1 VTHWRRLG
9 VALAMLLVVVV
20 VGTSGYW
27 LLGFSPLDALY
38 QTVTTVAT
46 VGFREVQPLSP
57 VGKVFTMVLILAGV
71 GIALYAFSVLIE
83 TLIEGRLQDLLGRRR
98 MERTIST
105 TSDHVIIC
113 GWGRV
118 GRAIAAEVTAAGR
131 DLVVIDNDEERLS
144 TCPHASVLGDA
155 TDDAVLEASGIFR
168 AASLVAAVDEDA
180 DNSFITLSART
191 LRPELFIVSRART
204 RDSERKL
211 VRAGADRV
219 VNPQNIGG
227 ARMAA
232 FVLRPHVAEFLD
244 VVMHERNLE
253 FRLEELDVAPGSEL
267 VGSSLRDA
275 QLRERSGALVLAL
288 RSPDGQFVTNPSPDH
303 RIEEGQIL
311 IAIGTADELR
321 DLLTI
326 VQARTGS

>member
-1 VTHWRRLG
+1 
-9 VALAMLLVVVV
+9 
-20 VGTSGYW
+20 
-27 LLGFSPLDALY
+27 
-38 QTVTTVAT
+38 
-46 VGFREVQPLSP
+46 
-57 VGKVFTMVLILAGV
+57 
-71 GIALYAFSVLIE
+71 
-83 TLIEGRLQDLLGRRR
+83 

-105 TSDHVIIC
+105 MHDHVIIC

-118 GRAIAAEVTAAGR
+118 GRAIAGEITAAGQEV
-131 DLVVIDNDEERLS
+131 VVIDSVEERLATS
-144 TCPHASVLGDA
+144 PHPAILGNA
-155 TDDAVLEASGIFR
+155 TEDDVLEAAGISR
-168 AASLVAAVDEDA
+168 AAALVAAVDGDA

-191 LRPELFIVSRART
+191 LRPDLFIVSRART
-204 RDSERKL
+204 RDSEHKL

-253 FRLEELDVAPGSEL
+253 FRLEEIPVEPGTPL

-288 RSPDGQFVTNPSPDH
+288 RTADGQFLTNPSPDML
-303 RIEEGQIL
+303 IEAGHVL
-311 IAIGTADELR
+311 IAIGTTDELTSVI
-321 DLLTI
+321 DLVLPD
-326 VQARTGS
+326 RT

>member
-1 VTHWRRLG
+1 MDHWKRLG
-9 VALAMLLVVVV
+9 TALAMLGGVVV
-20 VGTSGYW
+20 VGTVGYL
-27 LLGFSPLDALY
+27 LLGFGPLDALY

-46 VGFREVQPLSP
+46 VGFREVQPLGP
-57 VGKVFTMVLILAGV
+57 AGQVFTIVLILAGV

-105 TSDHVIIC
+105 MHDHVIIC

-118 GRAIAAEVTAAGR
+118 GRAIAGEMTAAGQ
-131 DLVVIDNDEERLS
+131 DVVVIDSQEARLATS
-144 TCPHASVLGDA
+144 PHPAVLGNA
-155 TDDAVLEASGIFR
+155 TEDAVLEEAGIAR
-168 AASLVAAVDEDA
+168 AAALVAAVDGDA

-191 LRPELFIVSRART
+191 LRPDLFIVSRART

-244 VVMHERNLE
+244 VVMHEQNLE
-253 FRLEELDVAPGSEL
+253 FRLEEILVEAGTPLAGST
-267 VGSSLRDA
+267 LRDA
-275 QLRERSGALVLAL
+275 RLREQTGALVLAL
-288 RSPDGQFVTNPSPDH
+288 RTADGQFLTNPSPELL
-303 RIEEGQIL
+303 IEAGHVI
-311 IAIGTADELR
+311 IAIGTADELTAVIGLVR
-321 DLLTI
+321 PH
-326 VQARTGS
+326 RS